1 MEKKTLLF
9 QKATSFC
16 AYQERCLSE
25 IKEKLY
31 EWEASQEESEA
42 IVNQLI
48 KEKYIDEE
56 RFAKIYAGSKFR
68 TKKWGRLKI
77 KYMLKQKNI
86 SNALINKGLQE
97 ISAEEYYETLKTLAL
112 QKKEALRNKFDKV
125 KLYNYLISK
134 GFESD
139 LVQEVIREIVF

>member
-1 MEKKTLLF
+1 MMEKKSHLF
-9 QKATSFC
+9 QKAASFC

-31 EWEASQEESEA
+31 EWEASQEEAEE
-42 IVNQLI
+42 IITQLI
-48 KEKYIDEE
+48 KEKYVDEE

-77 KYMLKQKNI
+77 KYMLKQKHI
-86 SNALINKGLQE
+86 PTALISKGLQQ
-97 ISAEEYYETLKTLAL
+97 INAEEYYETLKTLAI
-112 QKKEALRNKFDKV
+112 QKKEALSNKFDKV

-139 LVQEVIREIVF
+139 LVQEVVREVG

>member
-1 MEKKTLLF
+1 MEKKSQLF

-42 IVNQLI
+42 IINQLI

-56 RFAKIYAGSKFR
+56 RFAKTYAGSKFR

-77 KYMLKQKNI
+77 KFMLKQKNI
-86 SNALINKGLQE
+86 STTLINKGLQE
-97 ISAEEYYETLKTLAL
+97 INAEEYYETLKTLAL
-112 QKKEALRNKFDKV
+112 QKKEALRNKFDKG

-139 LVQEVIREIVF
+139 LVQEVIREIE

>member
-1 MEKKTLLF
+1 MMEKKSHLF
-9 QKATSFC
+9 QKASAFC

-25 IKEKLY
+25 VKEKLY
-31 EWEASQEESEA
+31 EWEASQEEAEE
-42 IVNQLI
+42 IITQLI

-56 RFAKIYAGSKFR
+56 RFAKTYAGSKFR

-77 KYMLKQKNI
+77 KYMLKQKYI
-86 SNALINKGLQE
+86 PTALISKGLQE
-97 ISAEEYYETLKTLAL
+97 IDAEEYYETLKTLAI
-112 QKKEALRNKFDKV
+112 QKKEALSNKFDKV

-139 LVQEVIREIVF
+139 LVQEVVREVG